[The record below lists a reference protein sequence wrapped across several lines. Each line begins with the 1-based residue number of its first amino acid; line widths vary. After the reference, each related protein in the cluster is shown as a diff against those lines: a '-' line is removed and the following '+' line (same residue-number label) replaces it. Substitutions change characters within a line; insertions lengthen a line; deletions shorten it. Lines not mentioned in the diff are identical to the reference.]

1 MAPLHVQPLRPS
13 SLPCSDK
20 SMKVCVF
27 AASSSRIDPAFIK
40 SAGKLGTAFAREG
53 VHAVF
58 GGGGI
63 GLMGVFADAMIA
75 GGGTVTGVIPGFMME
90 QGWGHGGVSDMI
102 VTPDMSERK
111 KTIFAMSDAAVAL
124 PGGVGTLEEL
134 TEVITLKQL
143 GQFNKP
149 IIIINVNGFYNH
161 LIEFFEHM
169 YKGNFIRLEHKDIW
183 QIVTTS
189 EEVLPAILNYTGWHA
204 DPKVIARI

>member
-1 MAPLHVQPLRPS
+1 
-13 SLPCSDK
+13 
-20 SMKVCVF
+20 MKVCIF
-27 AASSSRIDPAFIK
+27 AASSSRIDDAYK
-40 SAGKLGTAFAREG
+40 TAASELGTVFAREG

-63 GLMGVFADAMIA
+63 GLMGLFADAMLA
-75 GGGTVTGVIPGFMME
+75 DGGKITGVIPKFMMDE
-90 QGWGHGGVSDMI
+90 GWGHDGVSDMI
-102 VTPDMSERK
+102 VTADMSARK

-149 IIIINVNGFYNH
+149 IIIINVNGFYDH

-169 YKGNFIRLEHKDIW
+169 FRGNFIRLEHKDIW
-183 QIVTTS
+183 QIVTTA
-189 EEVLPAILNYTGWHA
+189 EEVVPAITNYTGWHA

>member
-1 MAPLHVQPLRPS
+1 
-13 SLPCSDK
+13 
-20 SMKVCVF
+20 MKVCVF
-27 AASSSRIDPAFIK
+27 AASSSRIDAAYMK
-40 SAGKLGTAFAREG
+40 AAEELGVAFAGHR

-63 GLMGVFADAMIA
+63 GLMGIFADSLMAH
-75 GGGTVTGVIPGFMME
+75 GGSVTGVIPGFMMDE
-90 QGWGHGGVSDMI
+90 GWGHSGVSDMI

-149 IIIINVNGFYNH
+149 IVIINVNGFYDH
-161 LIEFFEHM
+161 LIEFFDHM
-169 YKGNFIRLEHKDIW
+169 VRGHFMRLEHRDIW
-183 QIVTTS
+183 QIVTTA
-189 EEVLPAILNYTGWHA
+189 EEVVPAIVNYTGWFA
-204 DPKVIARI
+204 DPKTIARI

>member
-1 MAPLHVQPLRPS
+1 MR
-13 SLPCSDK
+13 
-20 SMKVCVF
+20 VCVF
-27 AASSSRIDPAFIK
+27 AASSSRIDSAFLQA
-40 SAGKLGTAFAREG
+40 AGELGTVFAREG

-63 GLMGVFADAMIA
+63 GLMGILADSMLAA
-75 GGGTVTGVIPGFMME
+75 GGKITGVIPGFMMDE
-90 QGWGHGGVSDMI
+90 GWGHAAVTDMI
-102 VTPDMSERK
+102 VTADMSERK

-134 TEVITLKQL
+134 TEGITLKQL

-149 IIIINVNGFYNH
+149 IIIVNVNGFYDH

-169 YKGNFIRLEHKDIW
+169 FRGNFIRLEHKDIW
-183 QIVTTS
+183 QIVTTA
-189 EEVLPAILNYTGWHA
+189 EEVVPAILNYTGWHA

>member
-1 MAPLHVQPLRPS
+1 
-13 SLPCSDK
+13 
-20 SMKVCVF
+20 MKVCIF
-27 AASSSRIDPAFIK
+27 AASSSRIDDAYK
-40 SAGKLGTAFAREG
+40 MAASELGTVFAREG

-63 GLMGVFADAMIA
+63 GLMGLFADAMLA
-75 GGGTVTGVIPGFMME
+75 DGGKITGVIPKFMMDE
-90 QGWGHGGVSDMI
+90 GWGHDGISDMI
-102 VTPDMSERK
+102 VTADMSERK

-149 IIIINVNGFYNH
+149 IIIINVNGFYDH

-169 YKGNFIRLEHKDIW
+169 FRGNFIRLEHKDIW
-183 QIVTTS
+183 QIVTTA
-189 EEVLPAILNYTGWHA
+189 EEVVPAITNYTGWHA

>member
-1 MAPLHVQPLRPS
+1 
-13 SLPCSDK
+13 
-20 SMKVCVF
+20 MKVCIF
-27 AASSSRIDPAFIK
+27 AASSSRIDDAYK
-40 SAGKLGTAFAREG
+40 MAASELGTVFAREG

-63 GLMGVFADAMIA
+63 GLMGLFADAMLA
-75 GGGTVTGVIPGFMME
+75 DGGKITGVIPKFMMDE
-90 QGWGHGGVSDMI
+90 GWGHDGVSDMI
-102 VTPDMSERK
+102 VTADMSARK

-149 IIIINVNGFYNH
+149 IIIINVNGFYDH

-169 YKGNFIRLEHKDIW
+169 FRGNFIRLEHKDIW
-183 QIVTTS
+183 QIVTTA
-189 EEVLPAILNYTGWHA
+189 EEVVPAITNYTGWHA

>member
-1 MAPLHVQPLRPS
+1 
-13 SLPCSDK
+13 
-20 SMKVCVF
+20 MKVCVF
-27 AASSSRIDPAFIK
+27 AASSSRIDAAYMK
-40 SAGKLGTAFAREG
+40 AAEELGVAFAGHR

-63 GLMGVFADAMIA
+63 GLMGIFADSLMAH
-75 GGGTVTGVIPGFMME
+75 GGSVTGVIPGFMMDE
-90 QGWGHGGVSDMI
+90 GWGHSGVSDMI

-149 IIIINVNGFYNH
+149 IVIINVNGFYDH
-161 LIEFFEHM
+161 LIEFFDHM
-169 YKGNFIRLEHKDIW
+169 VRGHFMRLEHKDIW
-183 QIVTTS
+183 QIVTAAD
-189 EEVLPAILNYTGWHA
+189 EVVPAILNYTGWHA

>member
-1 MAPLHVQPLRPS
+1 MR
-13 SLPCSDK
+13 
-20 SMKVCVF
+20 VCVF
-27 AASSSRIDPAFIK
+27 AASSSRIDPAY
-40 SAGKLGTAFAREG
+40 AVAAAELGRAFAEEK

-63 GLMGVFADAMIA
+63 GLMGIFADNLLKA
-75 GGGTVTGVIPGFMME
+75 GGSVTGVIPGFMMSE
-90 QGWGHGGVSDMI
+90 GWGHDGVEDMI
-102 VTPDMSERK
+102 VTADMSERK

-149 IIIINVNGFYNH
+149 IIIVNVNGFYDH
-161 LIEFFEHM
+161 LIEFFDHM
-169 YKGNFIRLEHKDIW
+169 VRGHFMRLEHKDIW
-183 QIVTTS
+183 QIVTES
-189 EEVLPAILNYTGWHA
+189 REVIPAIRNYTGWHA

>member
-1 MAPLHVQPLRPS
+1 
-13 SLPCSDK
+13 
-20 SMKVCVF
+20 MKVCIF
-27 AASSSRIDPAFIK
+27 AASSSRIDDAYKIAA
-40 SAGKLGTAFAREG
+40 SELGTVFAREG
-53 VHAVF
+53 VHAIF

-63 GLMGVFADAMIA
+63 GLMGLFADAMLA
-75 GGGTVTGVIPGFMME
+75 DGGKITGVIPKFMMDE
-90 QGWGHGGVSDMI
+90 GWGHDGVSDMI
-102 VTPDMSERK
+102 VTADMSERK

-149 IIIINVNGFYNH
+149 IIIINVNGFYDH

-169 YKGNFIRLEHKDIW
+169 FRGNFIRLEHKDIW
-183 QIVTTS
+183 QIVTTA
-189 EEVLPAILNYTGWHA
+189 EEVVPAITNYTGWHA

>member
-1 MAPLHVQPLRPS
+1 
-13 SLPCSDK
+13 
-20 SMKVCVF
+20 MKVCVF
-27 AASSSRIDPAFIK
+27 AASSSRIDPAYIK
-40 SAGKLGTAFAREG
+40 AAGELGTVFASEG

-63 GLMGVFADAMIA
+63 GLMGVFADAMMA
-75 GGGTVTGVIPGFMME
+75 GGGSVTGVIPGFMMDE
-90 QGWGHGGVSDMI
+90 GWGHSGVSDMV

-149 IIIINVNGFYNH
+149 IIIMNVNGFYDH
-161 LIEFFEHM
+161 LIEFFEQM
-169 YKGNFIRLEHKDIW
+169 YRGNFIRLEHKDIW
-183 QIVTTS
+183 QIVTTAG
-189 EEVLPAILNYTGWHA
+189 EVLPAIVNYTGWHA

>member
-1 MAPLHVQPLRPS
+1 
-13 SLPCSDK
+13 
-20 SMKVCVF
+20 MKVCVF
-27 AASSSRIDPAFIK
+27 AASSSRIDPAYMK
-40 SAGKLGTAFAREG
+40 AAEELGTAFARDG
-53 VHAVF
+53 VDAVF

-75 GGGTVTGVIPGFMME
+75 GGGTVTGVIPGFMID
-90 QGWGHGGVSDMI
+90 QGWGHSGVTDMI

-149 IIIINVNGFYNH
+149 IIIVNVNGFYDH

-169 YKGNFIRLEHKDIW
+169 YMGNFIRLEHKDIW
-183 QIVTTS
+183 QIVTTAG
-189 EEVLPAILNYTGWHA
+189 EVLPAIRNYTGWHS

>member
-1 MAPLHVQPLRPS
+1 
-13 SLPCSDK
+13 
-20 SMKVCVF
+20 MKVCVF
-27 AASSSRIDPAFIK
+27 AASSSRIDPAYIK
-40 SAGKLGTAFAREG
+40 AAEELGTVFAREG

-75 GGGTVTGVIPGFMME
+75 GGGAVTGVIPGFMMDE
-90 QGWGHGGVSDMI
+90 GWGHSGVSDMV

-149 IIIINVNGFYNH
+149 IIIVNVDGFYDH

-169 YKGNFIRLEHKDIW
+169 YRGNFIRLEHKDIW
-183 QIVTTS
+183 QIVTTAG
-189 EEVLPAILNYTGWHA
+189 EVLPAILNYTGWHA

>member
-1 MAPLHVQPLRPS
+1 MR
-13 SLPCSDK
+13 
-20 SMKVCVF
+20 VCVF
-27 AASSSRIDPAFIK
+27 AASSSRIDNAYLQA
-40 SAGKLGTAFAREG
+40 AGELGTVFAREG

-63 GLMGVFADAMIA
+63 GLMGILADSMIA
-75 GGGTVTGVIPGFMME
+75 AGGKITGVIPGFMMDE
-90 QGWGHGGVSDMI
+90 GWGHAGVSDMI
-102 VTPDMSERK
+102 VTADMSERK
-111 KTIFAMSDAAVAL
+111 KAIFAMSDAAVAL

-149 IIIINVNGFYNH
+149 IIIVNVNGFYDH

-169 YKGNFIRLEHKDIW
+169 FRGNFIRLEHKDIW
-183 QIVTTS
+183 QIVTTA
-189 EEVLPAILNYTGWHA
+189 EEVVPAILNYTGWHA

>member
-1 MAPLHVQPLRPS
+1 MR
-13 SLPCSDK
+13 
-20 SMKVCVF
+20 VCVF
-27 AASSSRIDPAFIK
+27 AASSSRID
-40 SAGKLGTAFAREG
+40 SAYLQAAGELGTVLAREG

-63 GLMGVFADAMIA
+63 GLMGILADSMLAA
-75 GGGTVTGVIPGFMME
+75 GGKITGVIPGFMMDE
-90 QGWGHGGVSDMI
+90 GWGHAGVSDMI
-102 VTPDMSERK
+102 VTADMSDRK
-111 KTIFAMSDAAVAL
+111 KAIFAMSDAAVAL

-149 IIIINVNGFYNH
+149 IIIVNVNGFYDH

-169 YKGNFIRLEHKDIW
+169 YRGNFIRLEHKDIW
-183 QIVTTS
+183 QIVTS
-189 EEVLPAILNYTGWHA
+189 AEEVVPAILNYTGWHA

>member
-1 MAPLHVQPLRPS
+1 
-13 SLPCSDK
+13 
-20 SMKVCVF
+20 MKVCVF
-27 AASSSRIDPAFIK
+27 AASSSRID
-40 SAGKLGTAFAREG
+40 SAYNRAAEELGTVFAREG
-53 VHAVF
+53 IHAIF

-63 GLMGVFADAMIA
+63 GLMGIFADAVLA
-75 GGGTVTGVIPGFMME
+75 GKGKITGVIPAFMTE
-90 QGWGHGGVSDMI
+90 EGWGHSRVDEMI
-102 VTPDMSERK
+102 ITADMSERK

-149 IIIINVNGFYNH
+149 IIIINVNGFYDH
-161 LIEFFEHM
+161 LIEFFEFM

-183 QIVTTS
+183 QIVTTA
-189 EEVLPAILNYTGWHA
+189 EEVVPAIVNYTGWHA

>member
-1 MAPLHVQPLRPS
+1 
-13 SLPCSDK
+13 
-20 SMKVCVF
+20 MKVCVF
-27 AASSSRIDPAFIK
+27 AASSSRIDPAYMEA
-40 SAGKLGTAFAREG
+40 AGELGTVFAREG

-75 GGGTVTGVIPGFMME
+75 GDGCITGVIPGFMMDE
-90 QGWGHGGVSDMI
+90 GWGHSGVSDMI
-102 VTPDMSERK
+102 ITPDMSERK

-149 IIIINVNGFYNH
+149 IIIVNVNGFYDH

-169 YKGNFIRLEHKDIW
+169 YSGNFISLEPKDIW
-183 QIVTTS
+183 QIVTTA
-189 EEVLPAILNYTGWHA
+189 EEVLPAIVNYTGWHA

>member
-1 MAPLHVQPLRPS
+1 MR
-13 SLPCSDK
+13 
-20 SMKVCVF
+20 VCVF
-27 AASSSRIDPAFIK
+27 AASSSRLDNAYLQA
-40 SAGKLGTAFAREG
+40 AGELGTVFAREG

-63 GLMGVFADAMIA
+63 GLMGILADSMIA
-75 GGGTVTGVIPGFMME
+75 AGGKITGVIPGFMMDE
-90 QGWGHGGVSDMI
+90 GWGHAGVSDMI
-102 VTPDMSERK
+102 VTADMSERK
-111 KTIFAMSDAAVAL
+111 KAIFAMSDAAVAL

-149 IIIINVNGFYNH
+149 IIIVNVNGFYDH

-169 YKGNFIRLEHKDIW
+169 FRGNFIRLEHKDIW
-183 QIVTTS
+183 QIVTTA
-189 EEVLPAILNYTGWHA
+189 EEVVPAILNYTGWHA

>member
-1 MAPLHVQPLRPS
+1 
-13 SLPCSDK
+13 
-20 SMKVCVF
+20 MKVCIF
-27 AASSSRIDPAFIK
+27 AASSSRIDDAYK
-40 SAGKLGTAFAREG
+40 MAASELGTVFAREG

-63 GLMGVFADAMIA
+63 GLMGLFADAMLA
-75 GGGTVTGVIPGFMME
+75 DGGKITGVIPKFMMDE
-90 QGWGHGGVSDMI
+90 GWGHDGVSDMI
-102 VTPDMSERK
+102 VTADMSERK

-149 IIIINVNGFYNH
+149 IIIINVNGFYDH

-169 YKGNFIRLEHKDIW
+169 FRGNFIRLEHKDIW
-183 QIVTTS
+183 QIVTTA
-189 EEVLPAILNYTGWHA
+189 EEVVPAITNYTGWYA

>member
-1 MAPLHVQPLRPS
+1 MR
-13 SLPCSDK
+13 
-20 SMKVCVF
+20 VCVF
-27 AASSSRIDPAFIK
+27 AASSSRID
-40 SAGKLGTAFAREG
+40 SAYLEAAGELGTVFAREG

-63 GLMGVFADAMIA
+63 GLMGILADSMLAA
-75 GGGTVTGVIPGFMME
+75 GGKITGVIPEFMIDE
-90 QGWGHGGVSDMI
+90 GWGHAGVTDMI
-102 VTPDMSERK
+102 VTADMSERK

-149 IIIINVNGFYNH
+149 IIIVNVNGFYDH

-169 YKGNFIRLEHKDIW
+169 FRGNFRRLEHKDIW
-183 QIVTTS
+183 QIVTS
-189 EEVLPAILNYTGWHA
+189 AEEVVPAITNYTGWHA

>member
-1 MAPLHVQPLRPS
+1 MR
-13 SLPCSDK
+13 
-20 SMKVCVF
+20 VCVF
-27 AASSSRIDPAFIK
+27 AASSSRIDSAFLQA
-40 SAGKLGTAFAREG
+40 AGELGTVFAREG

-63 GLMGVFADAMIA
+63 GLMGILADSMLAA
-75 GGGTVTGVIPGFMME
+75 GGKITGVIPGFMMDE
-90 QGWGHGGVSDMI
+90 GWGHAAVTDMI
-102 VTPDMSERK
+102 VTADMSERK

-149 IIIINVNGFYNH
+149 IIIVNVNGFYDH

-169 YKGNFIRLEHKDIW
+169 FRGNFIRLEHKDIW
-183 QIVTTS
+183 QIVTTA
-189 EEVLPAILNYTGWHA
+189 EEVVPAILNYTGWHA

>member
-1 MAPLHVQPLRPS
+1 MR
-13 SLPCSDK
+13 
-20 SMKVCVF
+20 VCVF
-27 AASSSRIDPAFIK
+27 AASSSRIDSVYLEAA
-40 SAGKLGTAFAREG
+40 SELGTVFAREG

-63 GLMGVFADAMIA
+63 GLMGILADSMLAA
-75 GGGTVTGVIPGFMME
+75 GGKITGVIPGFMMDE
-90 QGWGHGGVSDMI
+90 GWGHAGVSDMI
-102 VTPDMSERK
+102 VTADMSERK

-149 IIIINVNGFYNH
+149 IIIVNVNGFYDH

-169 YKGNFIRLEHKDIW
+169 FRGNFIRLEHKDIW
-183 QIVTTS
+183 QIVTS
-189 EEVLPAILNYTGWHA
+189 AGEVVPAILNYTGWHA

>member
-1 MAPLHVQPLRPS
+1 MR
-13 SLPCSDK
+13 
-20 SMKVCVF
+20 VCVF
-27 AASSSRIDPAFIK
+27 AASSSRID
-40 SAGKLGTAFAREG
+40 SAYLQAAGELGTVFAREG

-63 GLMGVFADAMIA
+63 GLMGILADSMLAA
-75 GGGTVTGVIPGFMME
+75 GGKITGVIPGFMIDE
-90 QGWGHGGVSDMI
+90 GWGHAGVSDMI
-102 VTPDMSERK
+102 VTADMSERK
-111 KTIFAMSDAAVAL
+111 KAIFAMSDAAVAL

-149 IIIINVNGFYNH
+149 IIIVNVNGFYDH

-169 YKGNFIRLEHKDIW
+169 FRGNFIRLEHKDIW
-183 QIVTTS
+183 QIVTS
-189 EEVLPAILNYTGWHA
+189 AEEVVPAITNYTGWHA

>member
-1 MAPLHVQPLRPS
+1 
-13 SLPCSDK
+13 
-20 SMKVCVF
+20 MKVCVF
-27 AASSSRIDPAFIK
+27 AASSSRIDPAYSI
-40 SAGKLGTAFAREG
+40 AAAELGKAFADQH

-63 GLMGVFADAMIA
+63 GLMGIFADAMLARKGDI
-75 GGGTVTGVIPGFMME
+75 TGVIPEFMTKE
-90 QGWGHGGVSDMI
+90 GWGHDGIKDMI
-102 VTPDMSERK
+102 VTSDMSERK

-149 IIIINVNGFYNH
+149 IIIMNINGFYDH
-161 LIEFFEHM
+161 LIEFFDHM
-169 YKGNFIRLEHKDIW
+169 VRGHFMRLEHKDIW
-183 QIVTTS
+183 QIVIS
-189 EEVLPAILNYTGWHA
+189 AEEVVPAIVNYTGWHA

>member
-1 MAPLHVQPLRPS
+1 
-13 SLPCSDK
+13 
-20 SMKVCVF
+20 MKVCIF
-27 AASSSRIDPAFIK
+27 AASSNRIDDAYK
-40 SAGKLGTAFAREG
+40 MAASELGTVFAREG

-63 GLMGVFADAMIA
+63 GLMGLFADAMLA
-75 GGGTVTGVIPGFMME
+75 DGGKITGVIPKFMMDE
-90 QGWGHGGVSDMI
+90 GWGHDGVSDMT
-102 VTPDMSERK
+102 VTADMSERK

-149 IIIINVNGFYNH
+149 IIIINVNGFYDH

-169 YKGNFIRLEHKDIW
+169 FRGNFIRLEHKDIW
-183 QIVTTS
+183 QIVTTA
-189 EEVLPAILNYTGWHA
+189 EEVVPAITNYTGWHA

>member
-1 MAPLHVQPLRPS
+1 
-13 SLPCSDK
+13 
-20 SMKVCVF
+20 MKVCVF
-27 AASSSRIDPAFIK
+27 AASSSRIDEAYMIAA
-40 SAGKLGTAFAREG
+40 SELGTVFAREG
-53 VHAVF
+53 VHAIF

-63 GLMGVFADAMIA
+63 GLMGLFADAMLA
-75 GGGTVTGVIPGFMME
+75 DGGKITGVIPKFMMDE
-90 QGWGHGGVSDMI
+90 GWGHDGVSDMI
-102 VTPDMSERK
+102 VTADMSERK

-149 IIIINVNGFYNH
+149 IIIINVNGFYDH

-169 YKGNFIRLEHKDIW
+169 FRGNFIRLEHKDIW
-183 QIVTTS
+183 QIVTMA
-189 EEVLPAILNYTGWHA
+189 EEVVPAITNYTGWHA

>member
-1 MAPLHVQPLRPS
+1 
-13 SLPCSDK
+13 
-20 SMKVCVF
+20 MKVCVF
-27 AASSSRIDPAFIK
+27 AASSSRIDPAY
-40 SAGKLGTAFAREG
+40 ATAAAELGAAFAVEN

-63 GLMGVFADAMIA
+63 GLMGIFADNLLA
-75 GGGTVTGVIPGFMME
+75 GKGQITGVIPGFMINE
-90 QGWGHGGVSDMI
+90 GWGHNEVKDMI
-102 VTPDMSERK
+102 VTSDMSERK

-149 IIIINVNGFYNH
+149 IIIVNVNGFYDH
-161 LIEFFEHM
+161 LIDFFDHM
-169 YKGNFIRLEHKDIW
+169 VRGHFMRLEHKDIW
-183 QIVTTS
+183 QIVTEAS
-189 EEVLPAILNYTGWHA
+189 EVIPAIRNYTGWHA